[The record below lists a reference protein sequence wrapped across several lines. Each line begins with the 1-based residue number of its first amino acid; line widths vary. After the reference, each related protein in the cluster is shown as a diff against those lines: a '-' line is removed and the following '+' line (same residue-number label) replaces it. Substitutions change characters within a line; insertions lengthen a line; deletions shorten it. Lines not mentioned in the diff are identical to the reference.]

1 MDENW
6 FKGVGGTAP
15 MGLDMGGLCEVIIS
29 GGLGTAFVAFVAILF
44 VGIADGIPLDEE
56 PGKPSRAA
64 IICARSW

>member
-1 MDENW
+1 
-6 FKGVGGTAP
+6 

-64 IICARSW
+64 IICALSW